1 MLVNLHLKTPCEM
14 PTAALFNV
22 LIVGMS
28 LAGLVLTGGTGQ
40 YARTLHMDAWS
51 VRQYMDGKT

>member
-1 MLVNLHLKTPCEM
+1 M

-28 LAGLVLTGGTGQ
+28 LAGLVLTGVTGEH
-40 YARTLHMDAWS
+40 ARTLRMD
-51 VRQYMDGKT
+51 V